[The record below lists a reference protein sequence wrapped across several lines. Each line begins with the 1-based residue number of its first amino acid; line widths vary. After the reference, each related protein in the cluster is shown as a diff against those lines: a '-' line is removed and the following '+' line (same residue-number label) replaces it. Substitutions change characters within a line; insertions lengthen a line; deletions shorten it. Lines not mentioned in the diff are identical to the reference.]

1 VPRREHFSPLTPPQ
15 VQDGAKN
22 VPVGKVIAL
31 LGEEGDDLSNL
42 QAPAEDAAPPKQ
54 EPPAPKQASPA
65 PSPPK
70 QESSPPKQESAAPK
84 PEHAHAA
91 PTHSRPLFPSV
102 LRLLTA
108 AGVSD
113 AAQITGTG
121 VRGMLT
127 KGDVLAFLG
136 HASSPTGSYK
146 PPAKE
151 AAVPAAPKKDAPKV
165 GWLAGSSCVWAGG

>member
-1 VPRREHFSPLTPPQ
+1 VNVHRPARSRPPQ

-31 LGEEGDDLSNL
+31 LAEEGDDLSNL
-42 QAPAEDAAPPKQ
+42 QAPAEAAAPPKQ
-54 EPPAPKQASPA
+54 EPPAPKQESPA

-70 QESSPPKQESAAPK
+70 QESAAPPT
-84 PEHAHAA
+84 PEHGHAT

-151 AAVPAAPKKDAPKV
+151 AAVPAAPKKEAPKV
-165 GWLAGSSCVWAGG
+165 GSLGLSYAGKD